1 MFDFLQIFRV
11 IDLVLMKSFERPD
24 GREIGEDLALG
35 GGEFRRL
42 AEVIA
47 VARPPVAS

>member
-1 MFDFLQIFRV
+1 MLYPIQILRV
-11 IDLVLMKSFERPD
+11 IRLVLMKPFKCPD
-24 GREIGEDLALG
+24 GGKIGEDLAFG

-47 VARPPVAS
+47 VARPAVRV